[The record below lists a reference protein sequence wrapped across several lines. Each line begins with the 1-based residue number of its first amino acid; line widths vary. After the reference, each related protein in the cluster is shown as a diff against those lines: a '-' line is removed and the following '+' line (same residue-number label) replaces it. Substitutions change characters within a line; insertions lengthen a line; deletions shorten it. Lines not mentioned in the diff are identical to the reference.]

1 MKKIALLFITLIVLT
16 NCNHEKSNDMTKKYH
31 WVAGVK
37 TVSGYPLIVYRGAV
51 YGKDGASKIGSSS
64 YVFEEEQNFP
74 MFGTHLGIGGLF
86 GSSEKGIAKGIP
98 SHLDVAWLSYIEK
111 CKYLLEN
118 QPLDSVKI
126 AQYLEEKVY
135 CQSMSEDDKTPI
147 IEEYNISVGLAPG
160 GVVFVWLHNYGRTVE
175 VGRYQA
181 KKIKNVHFASEKEAE
196 EHLKK
201 TGREVPWKET
211 QENWDYVVKELFMP
225 KDKLSMEYDEDD
237 CEQPKSLKNA
247 VTLDDIQNIPYGIW
261 DSFRKRYLWKM
272 TLITKD
278 KTMKIHSCHYQGI
291 NREMEDLF
299 GEKIW
304 GENQI
309 EKYKIP
315 ERFQHSLLAER
326 SVPYMVCIK
335 YYDENNVIYRVTM
348 SFHLKE
354 VMDVFERAFKGQED
368 KAGELVLEVNKTK
381 TDFNARLIV
390 GDREEWIC
398 NGGFYIFEDDEIW

>member
-1 MKKIALLFITLIVLT
+1 MKKIFLLLIIIQLSSCQ
-16 NCNHEKSNDMTKKYH
+16 NKENMSKKYH

-64 YVFEEEQNFP
+64 YVLENEQTFP
-74 MFGTHLGIGGLF
+74 MFGIDLGIGGLF
-86 GSSEKGIAKGIP
+86 GSSEKGVAKGIP

-111 CKYLLEN
+111 CEYLLEN

-135 CQSMSEDDKTPI
+135 CQSMSEEAPQPI

-160 GVVFVWLHNYGRTVE
+160 GVVFVWLHNYCRTVE

-181 KKIKNVHFASEKEAE
+181 KKIEDVYFPTKKEAQE
-196 EHLKK
+196 QYKK
-201 TGREVPWKET
+201 TGHLTIWEQTKEGR
-211 QENWDYVVKELFMP
+211 DYAIKMGMP
-225 KDKLSMEYDEDD
+225 KDKLSMEYDQDD
-237 CEQPKSLKNA
+237 CEQPKFLKNA
-247 VTLDDIQNIPYGIW
+247 VTLTDIETIPYGIW

-272 TLITKD
+272 TLITQD

-299 GEKIW
+299 GEKTW

-315 ERFQHSLLAER
+315 ERFQYSLLAER
-326 SVPYMVCIK
+326 SVPYVVRIK
-335 YYDENNVIYRVTM
+335 YYDENNVIYRVVM

-398 NGGFYIFEDDEIW
+398 NGGFSIFEDDEIW